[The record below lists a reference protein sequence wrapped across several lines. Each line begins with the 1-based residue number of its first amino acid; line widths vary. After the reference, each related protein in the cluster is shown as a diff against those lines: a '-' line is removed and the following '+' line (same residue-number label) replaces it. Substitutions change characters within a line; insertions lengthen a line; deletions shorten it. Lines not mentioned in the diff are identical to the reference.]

1 MTTGAPGRL
10 LTVVGARPQ
19 FVKAMPVSRA
29 IARAPGLA
37 EVMVHTG
44 QHHDPAL
51 SDSFFR
57 ELDLPEPVENL
68 GIHGG
73 THGEMTG
80 RMLAAL
86 DAVIARHAPD
96 LVIVYGDTNSTLA
109 GALAAAKAGVPV
121 AHVEAGLRV
130 FDRTMPEETNRVVVD
145 HLSRLLFAPTR
156 AAVGHLA
163 REGLVEGVFHVGDVM
178 QDAVLAMAALPDRGE
193 GDGVVRR
200 LGLTPG
206 AYAVATLHR
215 AATTDSAASLASAV
229 GYLRQHAARLPVVL
243 PLHPRTREA
252 AARFGVDL
260 AGLRVVAPLGP
271 IDMQRLLAGCALVL
285 TDSGGLQK
293 EAYFHRKPCVTL
305 RDDTEWSETVE
316 AGWNRLWTVNDYR
329 PRREIDDYG
338 AGDAAERI
346 VATIARFVAE
356 TLDAPR
362 ATTGTRP

>member
-1 MTTGAPGRL
+1 MTPGGMGRL

-29 IARAPGLA
+29 IARTPGLS
-37 EVMVHTG
+37 EVLVHTG
-44 QHHDPAL
+44 QHHDAAL

-57 ELDLPEPVENL
+57 ELGLPEPAENL

-73 THGEMTG
+73 SHGEMTG

-86 DAVIARHAPD
+86 DGVIARVQPD

-109 GALAAAKAGVPV
+109 GALAAAKSGVPV

-130 FDRTMPEETNRVVVD
+130 FDRSMPEETNRVVVD

-156 AAVGHLA
+156 AAVAHLA
-163 REGLVEGVFHVGDVM
+163 REGLVEGVHHVGDVM
-178 QDAVLAMAALPDRGE
+178 QDAVLAMAALPVAGE
-193 GDGVVRR
+193 SILAR
-200 LGLTPG
+200 LRLTPD

-215 AATTDSAASLASAV
+215 AATTDSAAALAAAV
-229 GYLRQHAARLPVVL
+229 GYLRRQAKRLPVLL

-260 AGLRVVAPLGP
+260 SGLTVIAPVGP
-271 IDMQRLLAGCALVL
+271 LDMQRLLAGCAAVF

-305 RDDTEWSETVE
+305 RDDTEWSETVD
-316 AGWNRLWTVNDYR
+316 AGWNRLWTTADYR

-338 AGDAAERI
+338 TGDAAERI
-346 VATIARFVAE
+346 VQTIARFLAA
-356 TLDAPR
+356 DSAPMA
-362 ATTGTRP
+362 ATGAQT

>member
-1 MTTGAPGRL
+1 MARL

-29 IARAPGLA
+29 IRRAPGLA

-51 SDSFFR
+51 SDAFFQA
-57 ELDLPEPVENL
+57 LDLPAPVENL

-73 THGEMTG
+73 SHGEMTG

-86 DAVIARHAPD
+86 DGVIARVAPD

-109 GALAAAKAGVPV
+109 AALAAAKAGVPV

-130 FDRTMPEETNRVVVD
+130 FDRTLPEETNRVVVD

-156 AAVGHLA
+156 AAVANLA
-163 REGLVEGVFHVGDVM
+163 REGLVEGVLQVGDVM
-178 QDAVLAMAALPDRGE
+178 QDAVLAMAALPQA
-193 GDGVVRR
+193 GDSVLQR

-215 AATTDSAASLASAV
+215 AATTDDAASLAAAV
-229 GYLRQHAARLPVVL
+229 GYLRARLAVLPVVL
-243 PLHPRTREA
+243 PLHPRTRAA

-260 AGLRVVAPLGP
+260 SGLTVVEPLGP
-271 IDMQRLLAGCALVL
+271 LDMQRLLAGCAAVF

-305 RDDTEWSETVE
+305 RDSTEWIETVE
-316 AGWNRLWTVNDYR
+316 AGWNRLWTVADYR

-338 AGDAAERI
+338 TGDAAERI
-346 VATIARFVAE
+346 VQAIGRFLAIEAAPHAVAGA
-356 TLDAPR
+356 LA
-362 ATTGTRP
+362 

>member
-1 MTTGAPGRL
+1 VTARL

-29 IARAPGLA
+29 IAGAPGLT
-37 EVMVHTG
+37 EVMIHTG
-44 QHHDPAL
+44 QHHDAAMSGDFFQAL
-51 SDSFFR
+51 G
-57 ELDLPEPVENL
+57 LPEPAENL

-73 THGEMTG
+73 SHGEMTG

-86 DAVIARHAPD
+86 DGVIGRVRPD

-145 HLSRLLFAPTR
+145 HLSRLLFAPTK
-156 AAVGHLA
+156 AAVANLA
-163 REGLVEGVFHVGDVM
+163 REGLVEGVSHVGDVM
-178 QDAVLAMAALPDRGE
+178 QDAVLAMAAMPATGE
-193 GDGVVRR
+193 GVLRR

-215 AATTDSAASLASAV
+215 AATTRSSASLAAAV
-229 GYLRQHAARLPVVL
+229 GYLRARLDQTPIVL
-243 PLHPRTREA
+243 PLHPRTRDA

-260 AGLRVVAPLGP
+260 AGLTVVEPLGP
-271 IDMQRLLAGCALVL
+271 LDMQRLLADCAAVF

-305 RDDTEWSETVE
+305 RDDTEWSETVD
-316 AGWNRLWTVNDYR
+316 AGWNRLWTVADYR

-338 AGDAAERI
+338 TGDAAERI
-346 VATIARFVAE
+346 VQAIARFLAADLV
-356 TLDAPR
+356 TPR
-362 ATTGTRP
+362 AATGANA

>member
-1 MTTGAPGRL
+1 MTARL

-29 IARAPGLA
+29 IAAAPGLT
-37 EVMVHTG
+37 EVLVHTG
-44 QHHDPAL
+44 QHHDAAL
-51 SDSFFR
+51 SDGFFR
-57 ELDLPEPVENL
+57 ELGLPEPVENL

-73 THGEMTG
+73 SHGEMTG

-86 DAVIARHAPD
+86 DGVIARHAPD

-130 FDRTMPEETNRVVVD
+130 FDRSMPEETNRVVVD

-163 REGLVEGVFHVGDVM
+163 REGIVEGVCHVGDVM
-178 QDAVLAMAALPDRGE
+178 QDAVLAMAALPVRS
-193 GDGVVRR
+193 GDSALHR
-200 LGLTPG
+200 LSLPPG

-215 AATTDSAASLASAV
+215 AATTQSAASLAAAV
-229 GYLRQHAARLPVVL
+229 GYLRRYVRRMPVVL

-260 AGLRVVAPLGP
+260 SDLTVVEPLGP
-271 IDMQRLLAGCALVL
+271 IDMQRLLADCALVL

-305 RDDTEWSETVE
+305 RDDTEWSETVD
-316 AGWNRLWTVNDYR
+316 AGWNRLWTVDDYR

-356 TLDAPR
+356 APAAPR
-362 ATTGTRP
+362 AMTGARP

>member
-1 MTTGAPGRL
+1 VTVRL

-29 IARAPGLA
+29 IARAPGLT

-44 QHHDPAL
+44 QHHDAAL

-57 ELDLPEPVENL
+57 ELDLPEPAENL
-68 GIHGG
+68 GVHGG
-73 THGEMTG
+73 SHGEMTG

-86 DAVIARHAPD
+86 DGVIARHAPD

-109 GALAAAKAGVPV
+109 GALAAAKADVPV

-130 FDRTMPEETNRVVVD
+130 FDRSMPEETNRVVVD

-163 REGLVEGVFHVGDVM
+163 REGLVEGVHHVGDVM
-178 QDAVLAMAALPDRGE
+178 QDAVLAMAALPRPSDS
-193 GDGVVRR
+193 VLCR
-200 LGLTPG
+200 LNLPLG

-215 AATTDSAASLASAV
+215 AATTDSAANLAAAV
-229 GYLRQHAARLPVVL
+229 GYLRRYTGRGPVIL

-260 AGLRVVAPLGP
+260 TGLTVIEPVGP
-271 IDMQRLLAGCALVL
+271 IDMQRLLAHCALVL

-305 RDDTEWSETVE
+305 RDDTEWSETVD

-356 TLDAPR
+356 DLAAPR
-362 ATTGTRP
+362 AMTGARP

>member
-1 MTTGAPGRL
+1 VTARAEGRL

-29 IARAPGLA
+29 IAAMPNLT

-44 QHHDPAL
+44 QHHDAAM

-57 ELDLPEPVENL
+57 ELGLPEPAQNL

-86 DAVIARHAPD
+86 DGVIARHAPD

-130 FDRTMPEETNRVVVD
+130 FDRTLPEETNRVVVD

-163 REGLVEGVFHVGDVM
+163 REGLVEGVRHVGDVM
-178 QDAVLAMAALPDRGE
+178 QDAVLAMAALPRPADSILC
-193 GDGVVRR
+193 R
-200 LGLTPG
+200 LDLPLGG
-206 AYAVATLHR
+206 YAVATLHR
-215 AATTDSAASLASAV
+215 AATTDSAASLAAAV
-229 GYLRQHAARLPVVL
+229 GFLRQHASRGPVVL

-260 AGLRVVAPLGP
+260 AGLRVIEPLGP
-271 IDMQRLLAGCALVL
+271 IDMQRLLAGCAVVL

-305 RDDTEWSETVE
+305 RDDTEWSETVD
-316 AGWNRLWTVNDYR
+316 AGWNRLWTVDDYR

-346 VATIARFVAE
+346 VATIADF
-356 TLDAPR
+356 LDGELAAPR
-362 ATTGTRP
+362 AMTGARP

>member
-1 MTTGAPGRL
+1 VTARL

-29 IARAPGLA
+29 IARAPGLT

-44 QHHDPAL
+44 QHHDASL

-57 ELDLPEPVENL
+57 ELDLPEPAENL

-73 THGEMTG
+73 SHGEMTG

-86 DAVIARHAPD
+86 DGVIARLAPD

-130 FDRTMPEETNRVVVD
+130 FDRSMPEETNRVVVD

-163 REGLVEGVFHVGDVM
+163 REGLVQGVHHVGDVM
-178 QDAVLAMAALPDRGE
+178 QDAALAMAALPDQ

-215 AATTDSAASLASAV
+215 AATTDSAASLAAAV
-229 GYLRQHAARLPVVL
+229 GYLRQQAGRTPVVL

-252 AARFGVDL
+252 AARFGIDL
-260 AGLRVVAPLGP
+260 AGLSAIEPLGP
-271 IDMQRLLAGCALVL
+271 IDMQRLLADCALVL

-305 RDDTEWSETVE
+305 RDDTEWSETVD

-346 VATIARFVAE
+346 VATIAHFVAQ
-356 TLDAPR
+356 DRGQDRVAPR
-362 ATTGTRP
+362 AMTGARP

>member
-1 MTTGAPGRL
+1 VTTGVAGRL

-29 IARAPGLA
+29 IGRAPGMT
-37 EVMVHTG
+37 EVLVHTG
-44 QHHDPAL
+44 QHHDAAL

-57 ELDLPEPVENL
+57 ELGLPEPAENL
-68 GIHGG
+68 GVHGG
-73 THGEMTG
+73 SHGEMTG

-86 DAVIARHAPD
+86 DGVIARVRPD

-109 GALAAAKAGVPV
+109 GALAAAKSGVPV
-121 AHVEAGLRV
+121 AHIEAGLRV
-130 FDRTMPEETNRVVVD
+130 FDRSMPEETNRVVVD

-156 AAVGHLA
+156 AAVAHLA
-163 REGLVEGVFHVGDVM
+163 REGLTDGVLHVGDVM
-178 QDAVLAMAALPDRGE
+178 QDAVLAMAALPAPGPSLAQ
-193 GDGVVRR
+193 R
-200 LGLTPG
+200 LGLVPG
-206 AYAVATLHR
+206 GFNLATLHR
-215 AATTDSAASLASAV
+215 AATTDSAASLAAAV
-229 GYLRQHAARLPVVL
+229 GYLRQRAQASPVLL

-260 AGLRVVAPLGP
+260 SGLMVIEPVGPL
-271 IDMQRLLAGCALVL
+271 DMQRLLADCAMVL

-305 RDDTEWSETVE
+305 RDDTEWSETVD

-346 VATIARFVAE
+346 VQAIGRFLTAQATV
-356 TLDAPR
+356 PR
-362 ATTGTRP
+362 AISGAKA

>member
-1 MTTGAPGRL
+1 MTARL

-29 IARAPGLA
+29 IARAPSLT
-37 EVMVHTG
+37 EVIIHTG
-44 QHHDPAL
+44 QHHDATL

-57 ELDLPEPVENL
+57 ELGLPEPAENL

-73 THGEMTG
+73 SHGEMTG

-86 DAVIARHAPD
+86 DGAIARLAPD

-145 HLSRLLFAPTR
+145 HLSRLLFAPTW

-163 REGLVEGVFHVGDVM
+163 REGLVEGVHHVGDVM
-178 QDAVLAMAALPDRGE
+178 QDAVLAMAALPDQ
-193 GDGVVRR
+193 GDGVARR

-215 AATTDSAASLASAV
+215 AATTDSAASLAAAV
-229 GYLRQHAARLPVVL
+229 GYLRRHAGQRPVVL

-252 AARFGVDL
+252 ATRFGVDL
-260 AGLRVVAPLGP
+260 AGLTVVEPLGP
-271 IDMQRLLAGCALVL
+271 IDMQRLLADCAVVL

-305 RDDTEWSETVE
+305 RDDTEWSETVD

-346 VATIARFVAE
+346 VATITRFVARNRGE
-356 TLDAPR
+356 DRATPR
-362 ATTGTRP
+362 AMTGARP

>member
-1 MTTGAPGRL
+1 MGRV

-29 IARAPGLA
+29 IARAPGLT
-37 EVMVHTG
+37 EVMIHTG
-44 QHHDPAL
+44 QHHDAAL
-51 SDSFFR
+51 SNSFFR
-57 ELDLPEPVENL
+57 ELDLPEPAENL

-73 THGEMTG
+73 SHGEMTG
-80 RMLAAL
+80 RMLTAL
-86 DAVIARHAPD
+86 DDVIARRLPD

-130 FDRTMPEETNRVVVD
+130 FDRSMPEETNRVVVD

-163 REGLVEGVFHVGDVM
+163 REGLVEGVHHVGDVM
-178 QDAVLAMAALPDRGE
+178 QDAVLAMAALPDGSE
-193 GDGVVRR
+193 KAGGAGVVRR

-215 AATTDSAASLASAV
+215 AATTDSAPSLAAAV
-229 GYLRQHAARLPVVL
+229 GYLRQHARGLPVVL

-260 AGLRVVAPLGP
+260 AGLTVIAPLGP
-271 IDMQRLLAGCALVL
+271 IDMQRLLASCALVL

-305 RDDTEWSETVE
+305 RDGTEWSETVD

-338 AGDAAERI
+338 AGDAADRI
-346 VATIARFVAE
+346 VATITRFLIQSPA
-356 TLDAPR
+356 APR
-362 ATTGTRP
+362 AMAGARP

>member
-1 MTTGAPGRL
+1 MGRL

-29 IARAPGLA
+29 IARAPDLT

-44 QHHDPAL
+44 QHHDATL
-51 SDSFFR
+51 SDTFFD
-57 ELDLPEPVENL
+57 ELDLPRPAENL

-73 THGEMTG
+73 SHGEMTG

-86 DAVIARHAPD
+86 DGVIARVEPD

-130 FDRTMPEETNRVVVD
+130 FDRSMPEETNRVVVD

-163 REGLVEGVFHVGDVM
+163 REGLVEGVHHVGDVM
-178 QDAVLAMAALPDRGE
+178 QDAVLAMAALADRG
-193 GDGVVRR
+193 DGIVRR
-200 LGLTPG
+200 LGLTAG

-215 AATTDSAASLASAV
+215 AATTDSAASLAAAV
-229 GYLRQHAARLPVVL
+229 GYLRQQAARLPVVL

-260 AGLRVVAPLGP
+260 AGLTVIAPLGP
-271 IDMQRLLAGCALVL
+271 IDMQRLLADSALVL

-305 RDDTEWSETVE
+305 RDDTEWSETVD
-316 AGWNRLWTVNDYR
+316 AGWNRLWTGDDYR

-346 VATIARFVAE
+346 VATISRFLAQHPGEKLVS
-356 TLDAPR
+356 PR
-362 ATTGTRP
+362 AAIGARP

>member
-1 MTTGAPGRL
+1 MTARL

-29 IARAPGLA
+29 IARAPGLV

-44 QHHDPAL
+44 QHHDAAL
-51 SDSFFR
+51 SASFFR
-57 ELDLPEPVENL
+57 QLDLPEPAENL

-73 THGEMTG
+73 SHGEMTG

-86 DAVIARHAPD
+86 DGVITCHAPD

-130 FDRTMPEETNRVVVD
+130 FDRSMPEETNRVVVD

-178 QDAVLAMAALPDRGE
+178 QDAVLAMAALPDQ
-193 GDGVVRR
+193 GDCVLRR

-215 AATTDSAASLASAV
+215 AATTDNAVSLASAV
-229 GYLRQHAARLPVVL
+229 GYLRQHAGRLPVVL

-252 AARFGVDL
+252 ASRFGVDL
-260 AGLRVVAPLGP
+260 AGLTVVEPLGP

-316 AGWNRLWTVNDYR
+316 AGWNRLWTVSDYR

-346 VATIARFVAE
+346 VATIARFVSE

-362 ATTGTRP
+362 VATGVRS

>member
-1 MTTGAPGRL
+1 VTARL

-37 EVMVHTG
+37 EVMIHTG
-44 QHHDPAL
+44 QHHDAAL
-51 SDSFFR
+51 SDSFFH
-57 ELDLPEPVENL
+57 ELGLPEPAENL

-73 THGEMTG
+73 SHGEMTG

-86 DAVIARHAPD
+86 DGVIARHAPD

-145 HLSRLLFAPTR
+145 HLSQLLFAPTR

-163 REGLVEGVFHVGDVM
+163 REGLVEGVHHVGDVM
-178 QDAVLAMAALPDRGE
+178 QDAVLAMAALPAP
-193 GDGVVRR
+193 GDAVTRR
-200 LGLTPG
+200 LDLTPG

-215 AATTDSAASLASAV
+215 AATTDSAAALAAAV
-229 GYLRQHAARLPVVL
+229 GYLRQHAARTPVVL

-252 AARFGVDL
+252 AGRFGVDL
-260 AGLRVVAPLGP
+260 AGLTVIEPLGP

-305 RDDTEWSETVE
+305 RDDTEWSETVD

-346 VATIARFVAE
+346 VATIAGFVARNRGE
-356 TLDAPR
+356 VLDAHR
-362 ATTGTRP
+362 AMTGARP

>member
-1 MTTGAPGRL
+1 VTARL

-29 IARAPGLA
+29 IARTPGLA

-44 QHHDPAL
+44 QHHDAAL
-51 SDSFFR
+51 SDRFFR
-57 ELDLPEPVENL
+57 ELNLPEPAENL
-68 GIHGG
+68 GVHGG
-73 THGEMTG
+73 SHGEMTG

-86 DAVIARHAPD
+86 DGVIARHAPD
-96 LVIVYGDTNSTLA
+96 LVMVYGDTNSTLA

-130 FDRTMPEETNRVVVD
+130 FDRSMPEETNRVVVD

-163 REGLVEGVFHVGDVM
+163 REGLVEGVHHVGDVM
-178 QDAVLAMAALPDRGE
+178 QDAVLAMAALPDQIQE
-193 GDGVVRR
+193 GVVRR
-200 LGLTPG
+200 LGLAPG

-215 AATTDSAASLASAV
+215 AATTDTAASLAAAV
-229 GYLRQHAARLPVVL
+229 SYLRQHASRMPVVL

-252 AARFGVDL
+252 AGRFGVDL
-260 AGLRVVAPLGP
+260 AGLMVVEPLGP

-346 VATIARFVAE
+346 VATIARFLAE
-356 TLDAPR
+356 DLDAPR
-362 ATTGTRP
+362 AVTGARP